1 MRTRRGT
8 GLKKVGW
15 ALNTGRRGCSECGA
29 GWWGVGFRIP
39 EAGKRPGEPSENK
52 ENLRG
57 PGSSDDE
64 HLYGPRAPAGGSALV
79 KHCLRPPGLRGAR
92 GDHASL
98 GPRLGSGSRE
108 TEVLAGGPEMQPS
121 RGGRVGRHG
130 EGGREWRL
138 TLLGVTK
145 AQTTG

>member
-1 MRTRRGT
+1 MGT

-39 EAGKRPGEPSENK
+39 EAGKRPGKPSENK
-52 ENLRG
+52 ENLKG

-64 HLYGPRAPAGGSALV
+64 HPMAPGHPLGTCPGLCAGEALPP
-79 KHCLRPPGLRGAR
+79 PPGLRGAR
-92 GDHASL
+92 SGAASL
-98 GPRLGSGSRE
+98 GSRLGSGSRE
-108 TEVLAGGPEMQPS
+108 AEVLAGGPEMRLS

-130 EGGREWRL
+130 EGRGEWRL